1 MTEYTRR
8 YHETLNPCVNICPP
22 EEKIYPHRKQNIN
35 LNMNYTFYNEKR
47 PVIKTIK
54 TYEPASLINNHNKS
68 IVSFCNK
75 DGKICKPWHNQ
86 SDRAYPSNEQPHIIN
101 HDLKYIGGDIKHNH
115 YDRYLRRLKAGVLT
129 KK

>member
-22 EEKIYPHRKQNIN
+22 EEKIYAHRKQNIN
-35 LNMNYTFYNEKR
+35 LNMNFTFYNEKR
-47 PVIKTIK
+47 TPVKTIK
-54 TYEPASLINNHNKS
+54 TYEPSSLMINHNKS
-68 IVSFCNK
+68 IATFCNK
-75 DGKICKPWHNQ
+75 EGKICKPWHNQ
-86 SDRAYPSNEQPHIIN
+86 SDRALPSNEKPNIIQSGS
-101 HDLKYIGGDIKHNH
+101 KYMGGDIKHNH